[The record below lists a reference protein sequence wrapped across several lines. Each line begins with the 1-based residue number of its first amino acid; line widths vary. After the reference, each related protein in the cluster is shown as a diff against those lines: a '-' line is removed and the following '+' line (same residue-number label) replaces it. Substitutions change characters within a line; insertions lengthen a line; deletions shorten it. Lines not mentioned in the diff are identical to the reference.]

1 MSIISKINHP
11 LFVEFIGYNR
21 FDFNENPRPVVVTE
35 IIKKESL
42 NDIIQIDREKQEIFG
57 WNDTKKRIFIYGIAS
72 GMSYLHSLGI
82 VHQNLILENILFDD
96 FLYPKIANFSCS
108 LKYSDASE
116 KFKELMAND
125 VYSFS
130 VIAYEILINEK
141 ISLND
146 RPKLKDDIVKSYR
159 DLIEKCW
166 SQNPNDRPTF
176 SEIINKLKID
186 DQFITEKVDK
196 KEFIKYVNLL
206 EKYQVKSSISEKT
219 KIQYSFIFSFE
230 N

>member
-1 MSIISKINHP
+1 
-11 LFVEFIGYNR
+11 
-21 FDFNENPRPVVVTE
+21 
-35 IIKKESL
+35 
-42 NDIIQIDREKQEIFG
+42 
-57 WNDTKKRIFIYGIAS
+57 
-72 GMSYLHSLGI
+72 
-82 VHQNLILENILFDD
+82 
-96 FLYPKIANFSCS
+96 
-108 LKYSDASE
+108 
-116 KFKELMAND
+116 MAND

-206 EKYQVKSSISEKT
+206 EKYQ
-219 KIQYSFIFSFE
+219 
-230 N
+230 